1 MEKRDYYEVLEID
14 RNASGQDIKAAY
26 RKMAMK
32 YHPDRNPDNK
42 DAEEK
47 FKEAAEAYEV
57 LNDPQKKSRY
67 DQFGHDGL
75 HGMGG
80 GHSGFSNIE
89 DIFSAF
95 SDVFSGGGNSIFDE
109 FFGGGSRRRS
119 SRRSMAQRGS
129 DLRVR
134 IPLTLEEIAKGVE
147 KTLKVK
153 KSVVCDDCNGTGAAT
168 RDAYQKCNVCD
179 GTGEIR
185 HVSRSMFG
193 QFVNIAECSN
203 CAGTGQ
209 IITDVCKTCHGNGRV
224 QSEEKVTVT
233 IPAGVEGGNYIPLR
247 GKGNAGYRGGDP
259 GDLIV
264 VIDEKEHDLF
274 ERSGNDIIYKLRISY
289 PDAALG
295 KEIEVPTLFGDEE
308 IKIEAGTQPGTV
320 ITLRDKGIPYLRS
333 YKKGDQ
339 KILINVYVP
348 KKLSSKEKQI
358 LKDLA
363 DSENIC
369 PLRKEQKKEKDFFEK
384 VKDVFF

>member
-14 RNASGQDIKAAY
+14 RNATSQDIKASY

-32 YHPDRNPDNK
+32 YHPDRNPDNQE
-42 DAEEK
+42 AEDK

-67 DQFGHDGL
+67 DQFGHEGL
-75 HGMGG
+75 RSMGG

-95 SDVFSGGGNSIFDE
+95 SDVFSGGGGSIFDD
-109 FFGGGSRRRS
+109 FFGGGGNRRS

-134 IPLTLEEIAKGVE
+134 IPLTLGEIAKGVE

-153 KSVVCDDCNGTGAAT
+153 KSVVCDDCNGTGAAN
-168 RDAYQKCNVCD
+168 RDAFQKCNVCG
-179 GTGEIR
+179 GTGQIR
-185 HVSRSMFG
+185 NVSRSMFG

-203 CAGTGQ
+203 CSGTGQ
-209 IITDVCKTCHGNGRV
+209 IITETCHSCHGQGRV
-224 QSEEKVTVT
+224 QNEEKITVN
-233 IPAGVEGGNYIPLR
+233 IPAGVEAGNYIPIR
-247 GKGNAGYRGGDP
+247 GRGNAGYRGGDP

-274 ERSGNDIIYKLRISY
+274 ERSENDVIYQLRISY

-295 KEIEVPTLFGDEE
+295 RDLEVPTLFGTES

-320 ITLRDKGIPYLRS
+320 ITLRDKGIPYLNS
-333 YKKGDQ
+333 YRKGDQ

-348 KKLSSKEKQI
+348 KKLSSKEKAT
-358 LKDLA
+358 LKELA
-363 DSENIC
+363 VSENIC
-369 PLRKEQKKEKDFFEK
+369 PLRKDNKKEKDFFEK